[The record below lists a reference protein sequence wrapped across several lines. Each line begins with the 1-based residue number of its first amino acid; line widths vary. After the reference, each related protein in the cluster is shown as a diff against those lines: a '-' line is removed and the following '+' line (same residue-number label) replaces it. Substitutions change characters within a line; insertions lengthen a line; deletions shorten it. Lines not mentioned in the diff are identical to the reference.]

1 VPSTSSLQAAASTQ
15 EPNPKKAR
23 NTDPF
28 AALRDRPGTSVQQH
42 EPNVNE
48 MSCQSELGNYK
59 ALIHVP
65 WDSNNPL
72 HFWKQHQMEFP
83 IMEETARRVLYITA
97 SSAQSERDF
106 SVVDTQLQT
115 YGHFCHHIRLRPF
128 RWSVRALGRICW
140 IPLIEQKL

>member
-23 NTDPF
+23 YTDPF

-42 EPNVNE
+42 EPDVNE

-65 WDSNNPL
+65 WGSNNPL

-83 IMEETARRVLYITA
+83 IMAETARRVLCITA

-106 SVVDTQLQT
+106 SAV
-115 YGHFCHHIRLRPF
+115 GHTITDVRSLLSPYKVEAIQMVREGLRENLLD
-128 RWSVRALGRICW
+128 STD
-140 IPLIEQKL
+140 